1 MKTPT
6 LLSIIIAGML
16 LPLAACQPVS
26 IHRAGPPEVKL
37 SAAVSKV
44 EDNSFEPGDR
54 IGVYMEY
61 PEGYALD
68 NQQYTLT
75 SGNTWATSSQKWWKD
90 ETTPANFYCYHPYKS
105 LGQNAETVEFSIA
118 QDQSTHSAFSQSDVL
133 WGCNLQVQPTEST
146 VDLITRHLNGQI
158 IIELI
163 PGTGYDAS
171 SLAKAIGQYSFH
183 SLLCDAVLN
192 LKSGEYRTTGTPCD
206 IVPYREGLTLRALL
220 PPQSISNA
228 ILLTI
233 TVDGLER
240 TLTASVEIES
250 NIKKK
255 CRVTINKVSEGI
267 NVGIGGWEES
277 EEDFGGT
284 LK

>member
-75 SGNTWATSSQKWWKD
+75 SCNTWAT
-90 ETTPANFYCYHPYKS
+90 
-105 LGQNAETVEFSIA
+105 FS
-118 QDQSTHSAFSQSDVL
+118 
-133 WGCNLQVQPTEST
+133 
-146 VDLITRHLNGQI
+146 
-158 IIELI
+158 
-163 PGTGYDAS
+163 
-171 SLAKAIGQYSFH
+171 
-183 SLLCDAVLN
+183 
-192 LKSGEYRTTGTPCD
+192 
-206 IVPYREGLTLRALL
+206 
-220 PPQSISNA
+220 
-228 ILLTI
+228 
-233 TVDGLER
+233 
-240 TLTASVEIES
+240 
-250 NIKKK
+250 
-255 CRVTINKVSEGI
+255 
-267 NVGIGGWEES
+267 
-277 EEDFGGT
+277 
-284 LK
+284 